1 MLTQDI
7 PGPKNYQFTNT
18 GIPKW
23 LGTSANSPLS
33 LGSCSNSFYLSR
45 VDIWLYCM
53 ITVVFRHIDGT
64 TIKMWIL
71 WYGNATVCELEAIA
85 SIASIAHLLR

>member
-1 MLTQDI
+1 MV
-7 PGPKNYQFTNT
+7 GYQCKQPFII
-18 GIPKW
+18 GELLQFIK
-23 LGTSANSPLS
+23 SV
-33 LGSCSNSFYLSR
+33 YLSR

-53 ITVVFRHIDGT
+53 ITVVFRHIDGI